1 MFTSLI
7 IDAHEGIDVAIFDVP
22 GAYLNA
28 NIPEDK
34 FILLNIEG
42 EFVDIMCEVNSKHK
56 KNIRVYNGVKLIYLR
71 ILKALYGCIESA
83 LLSYYLY
90 ANTLTSQG
98 FLINPYD
105 RCKVNITNK
114 EKQYTIAWY
123 VDDKKVSHVD
133 EEVNT
138 KMIKTIA
145 EHFGNLMVSKG
156 KKHKFLGMGIE
167 FLADLKLS
175 LFMKDY
181 IYESIGL
188 FGDPLST
195 KV

>member
-1 MFTSLI
+1 M
-7 IDAHEGIDVAIFDVP
+7 H
-22 GAYLNA
+22 
-28 NIPEDK
+28 
-34 FILLNIEG
+34 
-42 EFVDIMCEVNSKHK
+42 
-56 KNIRVYNGVKLIYLR
+56 GVCTIV
-71 ILKALYGCIESA
+71 
-83 LLSYYLY
+83 LLSIFKD
-90 ANTLTSQG
+90 LTSQG